1 MRYSKHIYS
10 IIQRAS
16 SFQRVVIYIYL
27 FINFLPFRHTII
39 CEISQNVR
47 YQYVFIILWF
57 FFVIGVFVSI
67 LGFVQSLFATAKA
80 IYWIFYSNPG
90 GRESFSDSIHSQLT
104 LREMQYLDKIR
115 QMDMTMY
122 GEVLREL
129 TQFKP
134 DIHVMK
140 KYQSMTREV
149 LLLPSAP
156 MGQHVVWF
164 LEAII

>member
-1 MRYSKHIYS
+1 MKKIDFVYY
-10 IIQRAS
+10 
-16 SFQRVVIYIYL
+16 
-27 FINFLPFRHTII
+27 RHTIM

-67 LGFVQSLFATAKA
+67 LGFIQSLFSTAKA
-80 IYWIFYSNPG
+80 IYWIFYSGPV
-90 GRESFSDSIHSQLT
+90 GRSSITDSIHSQLT

-115 QMDMTMY
+115 QMDMSMY
-122 GEVLREL
+122 GEILREL

-134 DIHVMK
+134 DLHVIK
-140 KYQSMTREV
+140 KYQSMTGEV

-156 MGQHVVWF
+156 MGQNLV
-164 LEAII
+164 